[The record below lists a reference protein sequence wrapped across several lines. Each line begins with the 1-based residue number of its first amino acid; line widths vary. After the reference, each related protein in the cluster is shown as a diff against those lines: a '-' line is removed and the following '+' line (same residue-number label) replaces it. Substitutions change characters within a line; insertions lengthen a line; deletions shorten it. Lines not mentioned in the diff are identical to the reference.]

1 MCVEIASAN
10 VDKIIVDLG
19 GGSGLT
25 VRPRTASTSTG
36 MEQSMEKNLSDII

>member
-19 GGSGLT
+19 GGF
-25 VRPRTASTSTG
+25 RPYSQATHSIDLHRDGTINGKVCHDS
-36 MEQSMEKNLSDII
+36 